1 MRSILTALALAL
13 ALPAGLLFQP
23 PPTAARAAADSQN
36 APARVEMVQGRP
48 AAASRAI
55 VQFSP
60 AAKGSSEARAQVAAE
75 MDLASDVGV
84 GGAGARLVTSRTKTA
99 AALVAELSARP
110 DVLYAEPDLLAY
122 GGATPNDSFY
132 ASQQYA
138 LRNTG
143 QTINGVAGIPD
154 ADIDAD
160 EAWDISTDSRNQV
173 IAVLDSGVDYNHPD
187 LAANVW
193 TAPAAFSVTLGGQ
206 TITCPA
212 GARGFN
218 TITNTCDPLDD
229 HNHGTNVS
237 GIIGASGNNVSGVT
251 GVNWQTNI
259 LPLKWLNASNGGF
272 LSDAI
277 DALEVAVQLRQAGVA
292 NIRVINNSWWSTAFS
307 QALLNQINRV
317 EQQGMLFVAI
327 SGNGTA
333 NNFVGHDNDTTLSY
347 PSSYKT
353 TGMLTVAATNNRDE
367 LTPFSNWGKTTV
379 HMGAPGQSIF
389 STLRSTS
396 TNPHVYGSFSG
407 TSQAAP
413 HVAGAAALLLS
424 RCNLSAAGLKG
435 VLLTTGDPLASL
447 ADKTTSGSRLN
458 VARALST
465 CNSFDNISD
474 ETRFHVRQQYIDFLS
489 REPDA
494 SGLAHW
500 TNVTDNCGDPDPL
513 VCRINV
519 SAAFFLSIEFKDTG
533 YLVER
538 IYKASYGDAVGTSTL
553 GGTPHTLV
561 VPVIRFEEFLPDT
574 QRISQGVVVLAPGWE
589 AQLEAN
595 KTAFTQEFVQRQRF
609 LNAFPSSM
617 TPTAFVDQLNAR
629 AGNPL
634 DAAERQSLI
643 NELTNN
649 NTPNGR
655 ASVLRKVAEDATLE
669 AAERN
674 RAFVLMQYFGYLRR
688 NPNSG
693 QDTDY
698 TGYDFWLGNL
708 EKFGGNFVQAELVK
722 AFIQSTEYRRRF
734 VAS

>member
-1 MRSILTALALAL
+1 MRSILTTLALAL
-13 ALPAGLLFQP
+13 ALLAGLVHQP
-23 PPTAARAAADSQN
+23 FSRPARAAADPQKTT
-36 APARVEMVQGRP
+36 PGVEMVQGRP

-55 VQFSP
+55 VRFRD
-60 AAKGSSEARAQVAAE
+60 EAGGGGASQPRAQLAAE
-75 MDLASDVGV
+75 LDLLSDVPV

-99 AALVAELSARP
+99 AELVAELSARP
-110 DVLYAEPDLLAY
+110 DVLFAEPDLVAY
-122 GGATPNDSFY
+122 GGATPNDPSY
-132 ASQQYA
+132 PSSQYA

-143 QTINGVAGIPD
+143 QFINGVQGIPD

-173 IAVLDSGVDYNHPD
+173 VAVLDSGIDYNHPD
-187 LAANVW
+187 LTANVW
-193 TAPAAFSVTLGGQ
+193 SAPAAFSITANGVTFN
-206 TITCPA
+206 CPA
-212 GARGFN
+212 GTRGIN
-218 TITNTCDPLDD
+218 TINNTCDPLDD

-237 GIIGASGNNVSGVT
+237 GIIGASGNNGQGVA
-251 GVNWQTNI
+251 GVNWQTTI
-259 LPLKWLNASNGGF
+259 LPLKWLNANNSGF

-277 DALEVAVQLRQAGVA
+277 DALEVAVQLKQAGL
-292 NIRVINNSWWSTAFS
+292 NIRVLNNSWFSGGFS

-333 NNFVGHDNDTTLSY
+333 NNFIGHDNDTTLTY

-367 LTPFSNWGKTTV
+367 LTSFSNWGKTTV
-379 HMGAPGQSIF
+379 HMGAPGQSVF
-389 STLRSTS
+389 STLRNST
-396 TNPHVYGSFSG
+396 YGSFSG

-413 HVAGAAALLLS
+413 HVAGSAALLLS

-435 VLLTTGDPLASL
+435 VLITTGDPVASL

-465 CNSFDNISD
+465 CNSFANISD
-474 ETRFHVRQQYIDFLS
+474 EARFFVRQQYVDFLN

-500 TNVTDNCGDPDPL
+500 TNVTNNCGDPDPL

-519 SAAFFLSIEFKDTG
+519 SAGFFLSIEFTETG

-538 IYKASYGDAVGTSTL
+538 TYKSAYGDATGTSTL
-553 GGTPHTLV
+553 GGTPHTLT
-561 VPVIRFEEFLPDT
+561 VPVVRFEEFLPDT
-574 QRISQGVVVLAPGWE
+574 QRIGQGVVVLAEGWE
-589 AQLEAN
+589 AKLESN
-595 KTAFTQEFVQRQRF
+595 KVAFFQEFVQRARF
-609 LNAFPSSM
+609 LAAFPTTM
-617 TPTAFVDQLNAR
+617 TPTQFVDQLNAR
-629 AGNPL
+629 AGGPL
-634 DAAERQSLI
+634 DATERQNLI
-643 NELTNN
+643 NELTNGGN
-649 NTPNGR
+649 STAAR
-655 ASVLRKVAEDATLE
+655 ASVLRKVAEDATL
-669 AAERN
+669 ADAERN

-688 NPNSG
+688 NPNDAPE
-693 QDTDY
+693 QNLDY

-708 EKFGGNFVQAELVK
+708 NHFNGNFVQAELVK
-722 AFIQSTEYRRRF
+722 AFITSDEYRKRF